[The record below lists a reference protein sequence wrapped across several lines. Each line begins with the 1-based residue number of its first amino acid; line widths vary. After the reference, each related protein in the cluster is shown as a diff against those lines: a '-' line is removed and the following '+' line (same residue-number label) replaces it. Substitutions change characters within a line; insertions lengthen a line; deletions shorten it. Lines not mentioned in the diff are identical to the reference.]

1 MPKTCNILIVDDR
14 SVDRHLMRKMLE
26 SSGYKVQEAA
36 DGRQALETARLHKP
50 DLIISDALMP
60 VMDGFEFCRKV
71 KGDKDLNHIPFIF
84 YTATY
89 TEEKDEELALK
100 MGADKFIRKPAEPD
114 KFIEIIQSVI
124 RDMEKGKIKP
134 GKAVLCPEKEVFK
147 LYNERLVK
155 KLEQKMLALEK
166 EITERKRAEKERK
179 KFEAQLHQVQKMEA
193 IGTLAG
199 GIAHDF
205 NNVLYSIIGYTE
217 LTMDDVP
224 EGSLAQKNLTEV
236 LKGAMRA
243 KDMVRQILA
252 FSRKDDIQK
261 KPVKIQ
267 PVVKEAL
274 KLLRSSIPTTIEIR
288 QSIDE
293 NCGPV
298 LAASTQIHQVV
309 MNLATNAYQAMREKG
324 GLLELTLMEEKIGS
338 DDSNPDL
345 HPGTYL
351 KLTVSDTGH
360 GMNSVVMKKIF
371 DPYFS
376 TKGPGEGT
384 GMGLAVVHGI
394 VKSHGG
400 DIKVFSKL
408 GEGTTFHVYLPLIEA
423 RPVEPKTV
431 PAGPTPT
438 GTEHI
443 LFVDDEEPIVRMI
456 QQILERLGYQVTSR
470 TSSVEALEA
479 FKAKPD
485 EYDLV
490 ITDMTMPNMTGIELA
505 PRLREIRSDI
515 PIIMCT
521 GFSET
526 IDEDRAKN
534 MGILAYIMK
543 PFLIDEI
550 AKTIRKVLDERKEK

>member
-1 MPKTCNILIVDDR
+1 MMKFLIVDD
-14 SVDRHLMRKMLE
+14 DPNGLYMLE
-26 SSGYKVQEAA
+26 VMLKGSGYDVASAA
-36 DGRQALETARLHKP
+36 NGAEALEKLNAEEF
-50 DLIISDALMP
+50 DVIISDILMP
-60 VMDGFEFCRKV
+60 VMDGFQLCRKV
-71 KGDKDLNHIPFIF
+71 KGNKDLNHILFIF
-84 YTATY
+84 YTTTY

-100 MGADKFIRKPAEPD
+100 MGADKFIRKPVEPD
-114 KFIEIIQSVI
+114 EFIKIVQGVI
-124 RDMEKGKIKP
+124 GDMEKGKVKP
-134 GKAVLCPEKEVFK
+134 RKADLGEEKEVFK
-147 LYNERLVK
+147 LYSESLVK
-155 KLEQKMLALEK
+155 KLEKKMLALER
-166 EITERKRAEKERK
+166 EIKQRKLAEKKRK
-179 KFEAQLHQVQKMEA
+179 KLEEELQQALKMEA

-205 NNVLYSIIGYTE
+205 NNILYSIIGYTE

-236 LKGAMRA
+236 LKGALRA
-243 KDMVRQILA
+243 KNMVRQILA

-274 KLLRSSIPTTIEIR
+274 KLLRASIPTAIEIR

-293 NCGPV
+293 DCGPV
-298 LAASTQIHQVV
+298 LAASTQIHQLV
-309 MNLATNAYQAMREKG
+309 MNLATNAYQAMQEKG

-345 HPGTYL
+345 HPGRYL

-376 TKGPGEGT
+376 TKGHGEGT

-400 DIKVFSKL
+400 NITVYSKL

-431 PAGPTPT
+431 PAEPTPT

-443 LFVDDEEPIVRMI
+443 LFVDDEEPIVRMM

-470 TSSVEALEA
+470 TSSVGALEA

-550 AKTIRKVLDERKEK
+550 AKTIRKIFNS

>member
-1 MPKTCNILIVDDR
+1 
-14 SVDRHLMRKMLE
+14 MRKMLE

-60 VMDGFEFCRKV
+60 VMDGFQFCRKV

-89 TEEKDEELALK
+89 TEEKDQELALK
-100 MGADKFIRKPAEPD
+100 MGADKFIRKPVEPD
-114 KFIEIIQSVI
+114 EFIKIVQGVI
-124 RDMEKGKIKP
+124 GDIEKGEVNP
-134 GKAVLCPEKEVFK
+134 GKAALGHEKEVFK

-155 KLEQKMLALEK
+155 KLEQKMLAVEK
-166 EITERKRAEKERK
+166 EITERERAEEERK
-179 KFEAQLHQVQKMEA
+179 KLETQLHQAHKMEA

-224 EGSLAQKNLTEV
+224 EGSLAQKNLKEV

-274 KLLRSSIPTTIEIR
+274 KLLRSSIPATIEIR

-293 NCGPV
+293 DCGPV

-324 GLLELTLMEEKIGS
+324 GLLELTLMEEEIGS
-338 DDSNPDL
+338 DDSGPDL
-345 HPGTYL
+345 YPGTYL
-351 KLTVSDTGH
+351 KLSVSDTGH

-400 DIKVFSKL
+400 DITVFSKL
-408 GEGTTFHVYLPLIEA
+408 GEGTTFHVYLPLIKT
-423 RPVEPKTV
+423 RLVEPKTV
-431 PAGPTPT
+431 PPGPAPT

-443 LFVDDEEPIVRMI
+443 LFVDDEEPIVRMM
-456 QQILERLGYQVTSR
+456 QQILERLGYHVTSR

-505 PRLREIRSDI
+505 SGLKEIRSDI

-526 IDEDRAKN
+526 IDEDKAKN

-550 AKTIRKVLDERKEK
+550 AKTIRKVFDEVNE

>member
-1 MPKTCNILIVDDR
+1 MNILIVDDNEDSR
-14 SVDRHLMRKMLE
+14 MILKKILE
-26 SSGYKVQEAA
+26 SDEHTVEVAINGEK
-36 DGRQALETARLHKP
+36 ALNMAKESPP
-50 DLIISDALMP
+50 DMIISDILMP
-60 VMDGFEFCRKV
+60 VMDGFQLCRKV
-71 KGDKDLNHIPFIF
+71 KCNKDLNHILFIF

-100 MGADKFIRKPAEPD
+100 MGADKFIRKPVEPD
-114 KFIEIIQSVI
+114 EFIKIVQGVI
-124 RDMEKGKIKP
+124 GDMEKGKVKP
-134 GKAVLCPEKEVFK
+134 KKADLGEEKEVFS
-147 LYNERLVK
+147 LYNQRLVK
-155 KLEQKMLALEK
+155 KLENKMLDLER
-166 EITERKRAEKERK
+166 EIKQRKLAEEKRK
-179 KFEAQLHQVQKMEA
+179 KLEEELQQAQKMEA

-205 NNVLYSIIGYTE
+205 NNILYSIIGYTE

-236 LKGAMRA
+236 LKGALRA

-274 KLLRSSIPTTIEIR
+274 KLFRASIPTTIEIR

-293 NCGPV
+293 DCGPV
-298 LAASTQIHQVV
+298 LAASTQIHQIV
-309 MNLATNAYQAMREKG
+309 MNLATNAYQAMQEKG
-324 GLLELTLMEEKIGS
+324 GLLELTLMEEEIGS

-345 HPGTYL
+345 HPGRYL

-400 DIKVFSKL
+400 NITVYSKL
-408 GEGTTFHVYLPLIEA
+408 GEGTIFHVYLPLIEA

-431 PAGPTPT
+431 PAEPTPT
-438 GTEHI
+438 GREHI
-443 LFVDDEEPIVRMI
+443 LFVDDEEPIVRMM

-470 TSSVEALEA
+470 TSSVGALEA

-550 AKTIRKVLDERKEK
+550 AKTIRKIFNS

>member
-1 MPKTCNILIVDDR
+1 MKILIVDD
-14 SVDRHLMRKMLE
+14 DPNGLYMLQVMLKG
-26 SSGYKVQEAA
+26 SGYEVFAA
-36 DGRQALETARLHKP
+36 ENGQAAMESAGTNPP
-50 DLIISDALMP
+50 DLIISDILMP
-60 VMDGFEFCRKV
+60 VMDGYKLCHEWK
-71 KGDKDLNHIPFIF
+71 KDSRLKNIPFVF

-89 TEEKDEELALK
+89 TDPGDEKYALSL
-100 MGADKFIRKPAEPD
+100 GAERFIAKPAEPD
-114 KFIEIIQSVI
+114 KFIEIIQGVI
-124 RDMEKGKIKP
+124 RDMGKGKIKP
-134 GKAVLCPEKEVFK
+134 GKADLEEEKEVFK
-147 LYNERLVK
+147 LYNECLVK
-155 KLEQKMLALEK
+155 KLEQKMLAVEK

-179 KFEAQLHQVQKMEA
+179 KLEAQLHQAQKMEA

-252 FSRKDDIQK
+252 FSHKDDIQK
-261 KPVKIQ
+261 KPVRIQ
-267 PVVKEAL
+267 PVVKETL
-274 KLLRSSIPTTIEIR
+274 KLLRSSIPATIEIR

-293 NCGPV
+293 DCGPV

-309 MNLATNAYQAMREKG
+309 MNLATNAYQAMQEKG
-324 GLLELTLMEEKIGS
+324 GLLELTLTEEKIGS

-345 HPGTYL
+345 HPGRYL

-400 DIKVFSKL
+400 DITVFS
-408 GEGTTFHVYLPLIEA
+408 
-423 RPVEPKTV
+423 
-431 PAGPTPT
+431 
-438 GTEHI
+438 
-443 LFVDDEEPIVRMI
+443 
-456 QQILERLGYQVTSR
+456 
-470 TSSVEALEA
+470 
-479 FKAKPD
+479 
-485 EYDLV
+485 
-490 ITDMTMPNMTGIELA
+490 
-505 PRLREIRSDI
+505 
-515 PIIMCT
+515 
-521 GFSET
+521 
-526 IDEDRAKN
+526 
-534 MGILAYIMK
+534 
-543 PFLIDEI
+543 
-550 AKTIRKVLDERKEK
+550 

>member
-1 MPKTCNILIVDDR
+1 MMKFLIVDD
-14 SVDRHLMRKMLE
+14 DPNGLYMLE
-26 SSGYKVQEAA
+26 VMLKGSGYDVASAA
-36 DGRQALETARLHKP
+36 NGAEALEKLNAEEF
-50 DLIISDALMP
+50 DVIISDILMP
-60 VMDGFEFCRKV
+60 VMDGFQLCRKV
-71 KGDKDLNHIPFIF
+71 KGNKDLNHILFIF
-84 YTATY
+84 YTTTY

-100 MGADKFIRKPAEPD
+100 MGADKFIRKPVEPD
-114 KFIEIIQSVI
+114 EFIKIVQGVI
-124 RDMEKGKIKP
+124 GDMEKGKVKP
-134 GKAVLCPEKEVFK
+134 RKADLGEEKEVFK
-147 LYNERLVK
+147 LYSESLVK
-155 KLEQKMLALEK
+155 KLEKKMLALER
-166 EITERKRAEKERK
+166 EIKQRKLAEKKRK
-179 KFEAQLHQVQKMEA
+179 KLEEELQQAQKMEA

-236 LKGAMRA
+236 LKGALRA
-243 KDMVRQILA
+243 KNMVRQILA

-274 KLLRSSIPTTIEIR
+274 KLLRASIPTAIEIR

-293 NCGPV
+293 DCGPV
-298 LAASTQIHQVV
+298 LAASTQIHQLV
-309 MNLATNAYQAMREKG
+309 MNLATNAYQAMQEKG
-324 GLLELTLMEEKIGS
+324 GLLELTLMEEEIGS

-345 HPGTYL
+345 HPGRYL

-408 GEGTTFHVYLPLIEA
+408 GEGTTFHVYLPLIKT

-431 PAGPTPT
+431 PAEPTPT

-443 LFVDDEEPIVRMI
+443 LFVDDEEPIVRMM

-470 TSSVEALEA
+470 TSSVGALEA

-550 AKTIRKVLDERKEK
+550 AKTIRKIFNS

>member
-1 MPKTCNILIVDDR
+1 MMKILIVDDNPNG
-14 SVDRHLMRKMLE
+14 LYMLE
-26 SSGYKVQEAA
+26 VMLKGSGYEVASAA
-36 DGRQALETARLHKP
+36 NGAEALEKLNTEEF
-50 DLIISDALMP
+50 DVIISDILMP
-60 VMDGFEFCRKV
+60 VMDGFQLCGKV
-71 KGDKDLNHIPFIF
+71 KCNKDLNHILFIF

-89 TEEKDEELALK
+89 TEEKDEELSLK
-100 MGADKFIRKPAEPD
+100 MGADKFIRKPVEPD
-114 KFIEIIQSVI
+114 EFIKIVQGVI
-124 RDMEKGKIKP
+124 GDMEKGKVKP
-134 GKAVLCPEKEVFK
+134 KKADLGEEKEVFT

-155 KLEQKMLALEK
+155 KLENKMLVLER
-166 EITERKRAEKERK
+166 EIKQRKLAEEKRK
-179 KFEAQLHQVQKMEA
+179 KLEEELQQAQKMEA

-236 LKGAMRA
+236 LKGALRA

-274 KLLRSSIPTTIEIR
+274 KLLRASIPTTIEIR

-293 NCGPV
+293 DCGPV

-309 MNLATNAYQAMREKG
+309 MNLATNAYQAMQEKK
-324 GLLELTLMEEKIGS
+324 GLLELTLMEEEIGFDNS
-338 DDSNPDL
+338 VPDL
-345 HPGTYL
+345 PPGTYL

-360 GMNSVVMKKIF
+360 GMNSEVMEKIF

-400 DIKVFSKL
+400 NITVYSKV
-408 GEGTTFHVYLPLIEA
+408 GEGTTFHVYLPLIET

-431 PAGPTPT
+431 PAGLTPT

-443 LFVDDEEPIVRMI
+443 LFVDDEEPIVLMI
-456 QQILERLGYQVTSR
+456 QKILERLGYQVTSR

-490 ITDMTMPNMTGIELA
+490 ITDMTMPNMTGVELA

-534 MGILAYIMK
+534 MGIPAYIMK

-550 AKTIRKVLDERKEK
+550 AKTIRKVLEKVNKK

>member
-1 MPKTCNILIVDDR
+1 MHGRGQEVKELTLAFNRMIYERMKIEDTL
-14 SVDRHLMRKMLE
+14 RK
-26 SSGYKVQEAA
+26 SKS
-36 DGRQALETARLHKP
+36 
-50 DLIISDALMP
+50 
-60 VMDGFEFCRKV
+60 
-71 KGDKDLNHIPFIF
+71 
-84 YTATY
+84 
-89 TEEKDEELALK
+89 EEKYRS
-100 MGADKFIRKPAEPD
+100 M
-114 KFIEIIQSVI
+114 
-124 RDMEKGKIKP
+124 ME
-134 GKAVLCPEKEVFK
+134 AK
-147 LYNERLVK
+147 LQQAK
-155 KLEQKMLALEK
+155 
-166 EITERKRAEKERK
+166 
-179 KFEAQLHQVQKMEA
+179 KMEA
-193 IGTLAG
+193 IGALAG

-274 KLLRSSIPTTIEIR
+274 KLLRSSIPATIEIR

-293 NCGPV
+293 DCGPV

-345 HPGTYL
+345 HPGRYL

-400 DIKVFSKL
+400 NITVYSKL
-408 GEGTTFHVYLPLIEA
+408 GEGTTFHVYLPLIET

-431 PAGPTPT
+431 PAEPTPT

-443 LFVDDEEPIVRMI
+443 LFVDDEEPIVRMM

-490 ITDMTMPNMTGIELA
+490 ITDMTMPNMTGVELA

-526 IDEDRAKN
+526 IDEDKAKN

-550 AKTIRKVLDERKEK
+550 AKTIRKVFDEK

>member
-1 MPKTCNILIVDDR
+1 MPKTYKILIVDDR

-26 SSGYKVQEAA
+26 SSGYKIQGAA
-36 DGRQALETARLHKP
+36 DGRQALEAARLHKP

-60 VMDGFEFCRKV
+60 VMDGFQFCRAV

-100 MGADKFIRKPAEPD
+100 IGADKFIRKPAEPD
-114 KFIEIIQSVI
+114 KFIEIIESVI

-134 GKAVLCPEKEVFK
+134 GKAALCPEKEVFK

-155 KLEQKMLALEK
+155 KLEQKMLAMEK
-166 EITERKRAEKERK
+166 EITERKRTEEERK
-179 KFEAQLHQVQKMEA
+179 KLEEKLYQVQKMEA

-224 EGSLAQKNLTEV
+224 EGSLAQKNLAEV

-252 FSRKDDIQK
+252 FSRKDDMQK

-274 KLLRSSIPTTIEIR
+274 KLLRASIPATIEIR

-293 NCGPV
+293 DCGPV

-345 HPGTYL
+345 YPGTYL

-400 DIKVFSKL
+400 DITIYSKP
-408 GEGTTFHVYLPLIEA
+408 GEGTTFHVYLPLIKT

-431 PAGPTPT
+431 PAEPTPT

-443 LFVDDEEPIVRMI
+443 LFVDDEEAIVRMT

-485 EYDLV
+485 KYDLV
-490 ITDMTMPNMTGIELA
+490 ITDMTMPNMTGVELA
-505 PRLREIRSDI
+505 PRLREIRSEI

-543 PFLIDEI
+543 PFLTDEI
-550 AKTIRKVLDERKEK
+550 AKTIRKVFDEVKSA

>member
-1 MPKTCNILIVDDR
+1 MMKILIVDDNPNG
-14 SVDRHLMRKMLE
+14 LYMLE
-26 SSGYKVQEAA
+26 VMLKGSGYEVASAA
-36 DGRQALETARLHKP
+36 NGAEALEKLNTEEF
-50 DLIISDALMP
+50 DVIISDILMP
-60 VMDGFEFCRKV
+60 VMDGFQLCGKV
-71 KGDKDLNHIPFIF
+71 KCNKDLNHILFIF

-89 TEEKDEELALK
+89 TEEKDEELSLK
-100 MGADKFIRKPAEPD
+100 MGADKFIRKPVEPD
-114 KFIEIIQSVI
+114 EFIKIVQGVI
-124 RDMEKGKIKP
+124 GDMEKGKVKP
-134 GKAVLCPEKEVFK
+134 KKADLGEEKEVFT

-155 KLEQKMLALEK
+155 KLENKMLVLER
-166 EITERKRAEKERK
+166 EIKQRKLAEEKRK
-179 KFEAQLHQVQKMEA
+179 KLEEELQQAQKMEA

-236 LKGAMRA
+236 LKGALRA

-274 KLLRSSIPTTIEIR
+274 KLLRASIPTTIEIR

-293 NCGPV
+293 DCGPV

-309 MNLATNAYQAMREKG
+309 MNLATNAYQAMQEKK
-324 GLLELTLMEEKIGS
+324 GLLELTLMEEEIGS
-338 DDSNPDL
+338 DDSCPDL
-345 HPGTYL
+345 PPGTYL

-360 GMNSVVMKKIF
+360 GMNSEVMKKIF

-400 DIKVFSKL
+400 NITVYSKL
-408 GEGTTFHVYLPLIEA
+408 GEGTIFHVYLPLIEA
-423 RPVEPKTV
+423 GPVEPKTV
-431 PAGPTPT
+431 PAEPTPT

-443 LFVDDEEPIVRMI
+443 LFVDDEEPIVRMM

-490 ITDMTMPNMTGIELA
+490 ITDMTMPNMTGVELA

-534 MGILAYIMK
+534 MGIPAYIMK

-550 AKTIRKVLDERKEK
+550 AKTIRKVLEKVNKK

>member
-1 MPKTCNILIVDDR
+1 MMKILIVDDNPNG
-14 SVDRHLMRKMLE
+14 LYMLE
-26 SSGYKVQEAA
+26 VMLKGSGYEVASAA
-36 DGRQALETARLHKP
+36 NGAEALEKLNTEEF
-50 DLIISDALMP
+50 DVIISDILMP
-60 VMDGFEFCRKV
+60 VMDGFQLCGKV
-71 KGDKDLNHIPFIF
+71 KCNKDLNHILFIF

-89 TEEKDEELALK
+89 TEEKDEELSLK
-100 MGADKFIRKPAEPD
+100 MGADKFIRKPVEPD
-114 KFIEIIQSVI
+114 EFIKIVQGVI
-124 RDMEKGKIKP
+124 GDMEKGKVKP
-134 GKAVLCPEKEVFK
+134 KKADLGEEKEVFT

-155 KLEQKMLALEK
+155 KLENKMLVLER
-166 EITERKRAEKERK
+166 EIKQRKLAEEKRK
-179 KFEAQLHQVQKMEA
+179 KLEEELQQAQKMEA

-236 LKGAMRA
+236 LKGALRA

-274 KLLRSSIPTTIEIR
+274 KLLRASIPTTIEIR

-293 NCGPV
+293 DCGPV

-309 MNLATNAYQAMREKG
+309 MNLATNAYQAMQEKG
-324 GLLELTLMEEKIGS
+324 GFLELTLMEEEIGS

-345 HPGTYL
+345 HPGRYL

-360 GMNSVVMKKIF
+360 GMNSVVLKKIF

-400 DIKVFSKL
+400 NITVYSKL
-408 GEGTTFHVYLPLIEA
+408 GEGTIFHVYLPLIEA
-423 RPVEPKTV
+423 GPVEPKTV
-431 PAGPTPT
+431 PAEPTPT

-443 LFVDDEEPIVRMI
+443 LFVDDEEPIVRMM

-490 ITDMTMPNMTGIELA
+490 ITDMTMPNMTGVELA

-534 MGILAYIMK
+534 MGIPAYIMK

-550 AKTIRKVLDERKEK
+550 AKTIRKVLEKVNKK

>member
-1 MPKTCNILIVDDR
+1 MPKTCKILIVDDR

-60 VMDGFEFCRKV
+60 VMDGFQFCRKV

-89 TEEKDEELALK
+89 TEEKDQELALK
-100 MGADKFIRKPAEPD
+100 MGADKFIRKPVEPD
-114 KFIEIIQSVI
+114 EFIKIVQGVI
-124 RDMEKGKIKP
+124 GDIEKGEVNP
-134 GKAVLCPEKEVFK
+134 GKAALGHEKEVFK

-155 KLEQKMLALEK
+155 KLEQKMLAVEK
-166 EITERKRAEKERK
+166 EITERERAEEERK
-179 KFEAQLHQVQKMEA
+179 KLETQLHQAHKMEA

-224 EGSLAQKNLTEV
+224 EGSLAQKNLKEV

-274 KLLRSSIPTTIEIR
+274 KLLRSSIPATIEIR

-293 NCGPV
+293 DCGPV

-324 GLLELTLMEEKIGS
+324 GLLELTLMEEEIGS
-338 DDSNPDL
+338 DDSGPDL
-345 HPGTYL
+345 YPGTYL
-351 KLTVSDTGH
+351 KLSVSDTGH

-400 DIKVFSKL
+400 DITVFSKL
-408 GEGTTFHVYLPLIEA
+408 GEGTTFHVYLPLIKT
-423 RPVEPKTV
+423 RLVEPKTV
-431 PAGPTPT
+431 PPGPAPT

-443 LFVDDEEPIVRMI
+443 LFVDDEEPIVRMM
-456 QQILERLGYQVTSR
+456 QQILERLGYHVTSR

-505 PRLREIRSDI
+505 SGLKEIRSDI

-526 IDEDRAKN
+526 IDEDKAKN

-550 AKTIRKVLDERKEK
+550 AKTIRKVFDEVNE

>member
-1 MPKTCNILIVDDR
+1 MKILIVDDDPNGLYMLQVMLKG
-14 SVDRHLMRKMLE
+14 SGYEVFAAENGQAALE
-26 SSGYKVQEAA
+26 SAG
-36 DGRQALETARLHKP
+36 TNPP
-50 DLIISDALMP
+50 DLIISDILMP
-60 VMDGFEFCRKV
+60 VMDGYKLCHEWK
-71 KGDKDLNHIPFIF
+71 KDSRLKNIPFVF

-89 TEEKDEELALK
+89 TDPGDEKYALSL
-100 MGADKFIRKPAEPD
+100 GAERFIAKPVEPD
-114 KFIEIIQSVI
+114 EFIKIVQGVI
-124 RDMEKGKIKP
+124 RDMRKGKIKP
-134 GKAVLCPEKEVFK
+134 GKADLGEEKEVFK

-155 KLEQKMLALEK
+155 KLEKKMLAVEK
-166 EITERKRAEKERK
+166 EITERERAEEERK
-179 KFEAQLHQVQKMEA
+179 KLEAQLHQAHKMEA

-224 EGSLAQKNLTEV
+224 EGSLAQKNLKEV

-274 KLLRSSIPTTIEIR
+274 KLLRSSIPATIEIR

-293 NCGPV
+293 DCGPV

-324 GLLELTLMEEKIGS
+324 GLLELTLMEEEIGS
-338 DDSNPDL
+338 DNSDPDL
-345 HPGTYL
+345 YPDTYL

-408 GEGTTFHVYLPLIEA
+408 GEGTTFHVYLPLIKT

-431 PAGPTPT
+431 PAGPAPT

-443 LFVDDEEPIVRMI
+443 LFVDDEEPIVRMM

-490 ITDMTMPNMTGIELA
+490 ITDMTMPNMTGVELA

-526 IDEDRAKN
+526 IDEDKAKN

-550 AKTIRKVLDERKEK
+550 AKTIRKVFDEK